1 MANPSAEWPVG
12 WIVNNDTEFNFA
24 TSIFN
29 LNYTLHKGIGNEDNF
44 DWAVTYIA
52 GKKVFLVNAPQEYH
66 AMVGTAMR
74 ERFNI
79 QVLFFGGTCDSDTY
93 GIPPIG
99 HCLLQL
105 PDVDESQ
112 IARLSTIIPGENM
125 ASLAKL
131 ANAIDRFVAKSR
143 TGEIN
148 IDATINELA
157 VLNPE
162 INDGLVQPEIRLPP
176 DYRLWPRSMN
186 NYMCCSKDLNSGRY
200 RNQIPCLR
208 VRGVRGYKRTTNN
221 HIMWV
226 KFASLASAVGIS
238 AIIGEIYTGQP

>member
-162 INDGLVQPEIRLPP
+162 INDGLVQPEIRTFKMPP
-176 DYRLWPRSMN
+176 FSP
-186 NYMCCSKDLNSGRY
+186 G
-200 RNQIPCLR
+200 
-208 VRGVRGYKRTTNN
+208 
-221 HIMWV
+221 
-226 KFASLASAVGIS
+226 
-238 AIIGEIYTGQP
+238 